1 MVRRGGSAT
10 LPDGGEIAWSVADG
24 RRGRRWRA
32 ATTRDGVLTASL
44 LLEVGA
50 DGRPAR
56 VELTTAAGLLTLH
69 PEAGGSLHGNVV
81 SAGGIRHLTF
91 DWSDDHELEIEGTPI
106 PSAVTAAR
114 LASTVRVGEGRI
126 APVVIV
132 GHDLVV
138 RVGAR
143 RFERLDAAGSWRIVG
158 DGEANLLVV
167 DTDGLP
173 VWPGRASDWPGRASD
188 GPLELDGGA

>member
-1 MVRRGGSAT
+1 MVRRGGLAT
-10 LPDGGEIAWSVADG
+10 LPDRGEIAWSVADG

-56 VELTTAAGLLTLH
+56 VELATAAGLLTLH
-69 PEAGGSLHGNVV
+69 PEADGSLHGNVV

-91 DWSDDHELEIEGTPI
+91 DWSDDHEIEMDTNPI

-114 LASTVRVGEGRI
+114 LAATVRVGEGRTV
-126 APVVIV
+126 PVVIV
-132 GHDLVV
+132 GQDLVV
-138 RVGAR
+138 RAGER
-143 RFERLDAAGSWRIVG
+143 RFERLDAIGSWRIVG
-158 DGEANLLVV
+158 DGEAKLLAV
-167 DTDGLP
+167 DSDGLP
-173 VWPGRASDWPGRASD
+173 VWPERSSDWP
-188 GPLELDGGA
+188 LELADEA

>member
-10 LPDGGEIAWSVADG
+10 LPDGGEVAWSVADG

-32 ATTRDGVLTASL
+32 ATTRDGVLTTSL

-50 DGRPAR
+50 DGRLAR

-106 PSAVTAAR
+106 PGAVTAAR
-114 LASTVRVGEGRI
+114 LASMVRVGEGRI
-126 APVVIV
+126 VPFVIV
-132 GHDLVV
+132 GQDLVV
-138 RVGAR
+138 RVGER
-143 RFERLDAAGSWRIVG
+143 RFERIDAMGSWRIVG
-158 DGEANLLVV
+158 DGEANLLAV
-167 DTDGLP
+167 DSDGLP
-173 VWPGRASDWPGRASD
+173 VWPERSSDWP
-188 GPLELDGGA
+188 LELADEA